1 MLGCVPGFKTA
12 NIVLINGAE
21 GREKQAE
28 NVAKERQSKDARGD
42 EETTGRRG

>member
-1 MLGCVPGFKTA
+1 MLGRVPGFKAA

-28 NVAKERQSKDARGD
+28 DVAKERQSRDARGD
-42 EETTGRRG
+42 EETTGSRG